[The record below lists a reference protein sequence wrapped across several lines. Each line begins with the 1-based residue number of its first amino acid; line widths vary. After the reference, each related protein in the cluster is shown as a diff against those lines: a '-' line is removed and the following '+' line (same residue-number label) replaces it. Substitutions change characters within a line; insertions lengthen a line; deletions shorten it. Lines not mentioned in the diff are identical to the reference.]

1 MSTTIFALATPAGRS
16 GVAIFR
22 ISGPESGAVLRAI
35 TQRDLPAPRVA
46 ARRKFYADRSVDPSP
61 RPLPQGERGLLFA
74 GDRDGRNHLRAER
87 GAKSPS
93 PPAGEGWGEG
103 SLHSL
108 QIIDDGLALWF
119 PGPASFT
126 GEDMAELHIHGG
138 PAIIAAMAETLA
150 AQGLQ
155 PAEPGAFTRRAFDN
169 GKLDLTEVEG
179 LADLIAAETEAQRRQ
194 ALRQMEGSFGA
205 EVEAWRGG
213 LLGALARVEAAID
226 FPEEDLPSG
235 LIEGVDEAMRA
246 VGDAIARM
254 LDDDHRGER
263 LRDGLSVVILGA
275 PNAGKSS
282 LMNAL
287 ARRDVAI
294 VSDEAGT
301 TRDVIELHLDLG
313 GYPVLLADT
322 AGLRESGNKI
332 ETEGVRRALE
342 RASRADLRVI
352 VIDGAVW
359 PVIPDAIRAQIDAAS
374 ILVLNKADL
383 LPAPLQAIA
392 GHQLIAVS
400 ALTGAGLADLLAAL
414 KARASDLLAS
424 GDQPVLTRLRHRMAL
439 EDCRESLR
447 RGLEIGPVELKA
459 EELRLATRALGR
471 ITGRVDVE
479 EVLDFVF
486 RDFCIGK

>member
-16 GVAIFR
+16 GVAIIR
-22 ISGPESGAVLRAI
+22 ISGPDCGDVLRAI

-46 ARRKFYADRSVDPSP
+46 TRRKFYAAKTPS
-61 RPLPQGERGLLFA
+61 A
-74 GDRDGRNHLRAER
+74 
-87 GAKSPS
+87 
-93 PPAGEGWGEG
+93 
-103 SLHSL
+103 
-108 QIIDDGLALWF
+108 IIDDGLALWF

-138 PAIIAAMAETLA
+138 PAVIAAMAESLA
-150 AQGLQ
+150 AHGLQ
-155 PAEPGAFTRRAFDN
+155 AAEPGAFTRRAFDN

-194 ALRQMEGSFGA
+194 ALRQLEGAFGDR
-205 EVEAWRGG
+205 VEAWRGG
-213 LLGALARVEAAID
+213 LLGALARIEAAID
-226 FPEEDLPSG
+226 FPEEDLPGG
-235 LIEGVDEAMRA
+235 LVEGVDEAMRA
-246 VGDAIARM
+246 IGDEIART

-287 ARRDVAI
+287 AKRDVAI

-332 ETEGVRRALE
+332 ETEGVRRALD
-342 RASRADLRVI
+342 RASRADLKVI

-383 LPAPLQAIA
+383 LPGPLQAIA
-392 GHQLIAVS
+392 GHQPIAIS
-400 ALTGAGLADLLAAL
+400 ALTGAGLSDLLVTLKERAAG
-414 KARASDLLAS
+414 LLAS
-424 GDQPVLTRLRHRMAL
+424 GDQPVLTRLRHREAL
-439 EDCRESLR
+439 ADCRLALS
-447 RGLEIGPVELKA
+447 RGLAVGPVELKA

-471 ITGRVDVE
+471 ITGRVEVE
-479 EVLDFVF
+479 DVLDVIF
-486 RDFCIGK
+486 REFCIGK

>member
-1 MSTTIFALATPAGRS
+1 MNATIFALATPAGRS
-16 GVAIFR
+16 GVAIIR
-22 ISGPESGAVLRAI
+22 ISGPESGECLRSI
-35 TQRDLPAPRVA
+35 TQRDLPKPRVA
-46 ARRKFYADRSVDPSP
+46 TRRKFYAATPVDPST
-61 RPLPQGERGLLFA
+61 RP
-74 GDRDGRNHLRAER
+74 
-87 GAKSPS
+87 SPS
-93 PPAGEGWGEG
+93 Y
-103 SLHSL
+103 
-108 QIIDDGLALWF
+108 QVIDDGLALWF

-126 GEDMAELHIHGG
+126 GEDMVELHIHGG
-138 PAIIAAMAETLA
+138 PAIIAAMAESLV
-150 AQGLQ
+150 AQGLR

-179 LADLIAAETEAQRRQ
+179 LADLIGAETEAQRRQ
-194 ALRQMEGSFGA
+194 ALRQMEGAFGDQ
-205 EVEAWRGG
+205 VETWRGG
-213 LLGALARVEAAID
+213 LLGALARIEAAID

-235 LIEGVDEAMRA
+235 LVEGVDEAMRV
-246 VGDAIARM
+246 VGNAIARA

-263 LRDGLSVVILGA
+263 LREGLSVVILGA

-287 ARRDVAI
+287 AKRDVAI

-332 ETEGVRRALE
+332 ETEGVRRALA
-342 RASRADLRVI
+342 RAARADVKVI

-359 PVIPDAIRAQIDAAS
+359 SVIPDAIRAQIDAAS

-383 LPAPLQAIA
+383 LAVPLQALS

-400 ALTGAGLADLLAAL
+400 ALSGAGISDLLSAL
-414 KARASDLLAS
+414 KERAAGLLAS
-424 GDQPVLTRLRHRMAL
+424 GDQPVLTRLRHREAL
-439 EDCRESLR
+439 EDCRQTLI

-459 EELRLATRALGR
+459 EELRLGTRALGR

-479 EVLDFVF
+479 DVLDVIF
-486 RDFCIGK
+486 REFCIGK

>member
-16 GVAIFR
+16 GVAIIR
-22 ISGPESGAVLRAI
+22 ISGPESGSMLRAI
-35 TQRDLPAPRVA
+35 TQRDLPTPRVA
-46 ARRKFYADRSVDPSP
+46 ARRKFYAATV
-61 RPLPQGERGLLFA
+61 
-74 GDRDGRNHLRAER
+74 
-87 GAKSPS
+87 
-93 PPAGEGWGEG
+93 PAV
-103 SLHSL
+103 L
-108 QIIDDGLALWF
+108 IDDGLALWF

-126 GEDMAELHIHGG
+126 GEDMVELHIHGG
-138 PAIIAAMAETLA
+138 SAIIAAMAESLA

-155 PAEPGAFTRRAFDN
+155 PALPGAFTRRAFDN

-194 ALRQMEGSFGA
+194 ALRQMEGAFGTQ
-205 EVEAWRGG
+205 VETWRGG
-213 LLGALARVEAAID
+213 LLGALARIEAAID

-235 LIEGVDEAMRA
+235 LVDGVDEAMRA
-246 VGDAIARM
+246 TGAEIARA

-263 LRDGLSVVILGA
+263 LREGLSVVILGA

-287 ARRDVAI
+287 AKRDVAI

-313 GYPVLLADT
+313 GDPVLLADT
-322 AGLRESGNKI
+322 AGLRESGSRI
-332 ETEGVRRALE
+332 ETEGVRRALA
-342 RASRADLRVI
+342 RAEHADVKLI

-359 PVIPDAIRAQIDAAS
+359 PVIPDAIRAQIDS
-374 ILVLNKADL
+374 NSLLILNKADL
-383 LPAPLQAIA
+383 LPAPLQALS

-400 ALTGAGLADLLAAL
+400 ALTGSGLSDLLAAL
-414 KARASDLLAS
+414 KERAATLLAS
-424 GDQPVLTRLRHRMAL
+424 GDQPVLTRLRHREAL
-439 EDCRESLR
+439 EDCREALA
-447 RGLEIGPVELKA
+447 RGLAIGPVELKA

-479 EVLDFVF
+479 DVLDVIF
-486 RDFCIGK
+486 REFCIGK

>member
-1 MSTTIFALATPAGRS
+1 MTIFALATPAGRS
-16 GVAIFR
+16 GVAIIR
-22 ISGPESGAVLRAI
+22 ISGPTSGDVLRGI
-35 TQRDLPAPRVA
+35 TQRDLPPPRIA
-46 ARRKFYADRSVDPSP
+46 ARRKFYAETP
-61 RPLPQGERGLLFA
+61 A
-74 GDRDGRNHLRAER
+74 LR
-87 GAKSPS
+87 
-93 PPAGEGWGEG
+93 
-103 SLHSL
+103 L
-108 QIIDDGLALWF
+108 IDDGLALWF

-126 GEDMAELHIHGG
+126 GEDMVELHIHGG

-155 PAEPGAFTRRAFDN
+155 HAEPGAFTRRAFDN

-194 ALRQMEGSFGA
+194 ALRQLEGAFGDQ
-205 EVEAWRGG
+205 VEAWRDG
-213 LLGALARVEAAID
+213 LLGALARIEAAID

-235 LIEGVDEAMRA
+235 LVEGIDGAMRA
-246 VGDAIARM
+246 IGAEVGRA

-287 ARRDVAI
+287 AKRDVAI

-322 AGLRESGNKI
+322 AGLRESGNRI
-332 ETEGVRRALE
+332 ETEGVRRALD
-342 RASRADLRVI
+342 RAARADVKLV
-352 VIDGAVW
+352 VIDGAAW
-359 PVIPDAIRAQIDAAS
+359 PAVPNATRAQIDAQS

-383 LPAPLQAIA
+383 LSAPLQVLS
-392 GHQLIAVS
+392 GHSLIAVS
-400 ALTGAGLADLLAAL
+400 ALNGTGLPDLLGAL
-414 KARASDLLAS
+414 KERAAGLLAS
-424 GDQPVLTRLRHRMAL
+424 GDQPVLTRLRHREAL
-439 EDCRESLR
+439 EDCRRTLA
-447 RGLEIGPVELKA
+447 RGLAIGPVELKA

-479 EVLDFVF
+479 DVLDIIF
-486 RDFCIGK
+486 REFCIGK

>member
-16 GVAIFR
+16 GVAIIR
-22 ISGPESGAVLRAI
+22 ISGPASGEVLRAI
-35 TQRDLPAPRVA
+35 TRRDLPAPRVA
-46 ARRKFYADRSVDPSP
+46 ARRKFYAAKPVDPSP
-61 RPLPQGERGLLFA
+61 RLFPQ
-74 GDRDGRNHLRAER
+74 AER
-87 GAKSPS
+87 EVLLDAATDGPGILTRGARKQSPS
-93 PPAGEGWGEG
+93 PLAGEGRVEG
-103 SLHSL
+103 SMILSNV
-108 QIIDDGLALWF
+108 IDDGLALWF

-138 PAIIAAMAETLA
+138 PAIIAAMAESLV

-155 PAEPGAFTRRAFDN
+155 TAEPGAFTRRAFDN

-194 ALRQMEGSFGA
+194 ALRQMEGAFGQQ
-205 EVEAWRGG
+205 VEIWRGR
-213 LLGALARVEAAID
+213 LLGALARIEAAID
-226 FPEEDLPSG
+226 FPEEDLPSS
-235 LIEGVDEAMRA
+235 LVEGVDEAMRA
-246 VGDAIARM
+246 VGSEIARM

-263 LRDGLSVVILGA
+263 LREGLSVVILGA

-322 AGLRESGNKI
+322 AGLRESGNRI
-332 ETEGVRRALE
+332 ETEGVRRALD
-342 RASRADLRVI
+342 RASRADLKLI
-352 VIDGAVW
+352 VIDGALW
-359 PVIPDAIRAQIDAAS
+359 PIIPAATRAQIDAQS

-383 LPAPLQAIA
+383 LPAPLQALS

-400 ALTGAGLADLLAAL
+400 ALSGAGLSDLLAAL
-414 KARASDLLAS
+414 KERAAGLLAS
-424 GDQPVLTRLRHRMAL
+424 GDQPALTRVRHREAL
-439 EDCRESLR
+439 EDCRQSLS
-447 RGLEIGPVELKA
+447 RGLGTAPVELKA

-479 EVLDFVF
+479 DVLDVIF
-486 RDFCIGK
+486 REFCIGK

>member
-1 MSTTIFALATPAGRS
+1 
-16 GVAIFR
+16 V
-22 ISGPESGAVLRAI
+22 
-35 TQRDLPAPRVA
+35 
-46 ARRKFYADRSVDPSP
+46 
-61 RPLPQGERGLLFA
+61 
-74 GDRDGRNHLRAER
+74 
-87 GAKSPS
+87 
-93 PPAGEGWGEG
+93 
-103 SLHSL
+103 
-108 QIIDDGLALWF
+108 LWF

-126 GEDMAELHIHGG
+126 GEDMVELHIHGG
-138 PAIIAAMAETLA
+138 PAIIAAMSESLVV
-150 AQGLQ
+150 QGLRF
-155 PAEPGAFTRRAFDN
+155 AEPGAFTRRAFDN

-194 ALRQMEGSFGA
+194 ALLQMEGAFGA
-205 EVEAWRGG
+205 QVETWRGA
-213 LLGALARVEAAID
+213 LLGALARIEAAID
-226 FPEEDLPSG
+226 FPEEDLPTT

-246 VGDAIARM
+246 IGGEIART

-263 LRDGLSVVILGA
+263 LREGLRVVILGA

-287 ARRDVAI
+287 AQRDVAI

-332 ETEGVRRALE
+332 ETEGVRRALA
-342 RASRADLRVI
+342 RAARADVKLI

-359 PVIPDAIRAQIDAAS
+359 PVIAEATRAQIDAQS

-383 LPAPLQAIA
+383 LPAPQQTLAD
-392 GHQLIAVS
+392 HHLIAVS
-400 ALTGAGLADLLAAL
+400 ALSGTGIPDLLAAL
-414 KARASDLLAS
+414 KDRAGRLLAS
-424 GDQPVLTRLRHRMAL
+424 GDQPVLTRMRHREAL
-439 EDCRESLR
+439 EDCRHCLD
-447 RGLEIGPVELKA
+447 RGLAIGPVELKA

-479 EVLDFVF
+479 DVLDVIF
-486 RDFCIGK
+486 REFCIGK

>member
-16 GVAIFR
+16 GVAVIR
-22 ISGPESGAVLRAI
+22 ISGPAAGATLRGM
-35 TQRDLPAPRVA
+35 TQRDLPPPRVA
-46 ARRKFYADRSVDPSP
+46 SRRKFH
-61 RPLPQGERGLLFA
+61 G
-74 GDRDGRNHLRAER
+74 AEDTV
-87 GAKSPS
+87 
-93 PPAGEGWGEG
+93 
-103 SLHSL
+103 
-108 QIIDDGLALWF
+108 IDDGLALWF

-138 PAIIAAMAETLA
+138 PAIIAAMTESLV

-155 PAEPGAFTRRAFDN
+155 PAEPGTFTRRAFDN

-194 ALRQMEGSFGA
+194 ALRQLEGAFGDQ
-205 EVEAWRGG
+205 VETWRGA
-213 LLGALARVEAAID
+213 LLGALARIEAAID
-226 FPEEDLPSG
+226 FPEEDLPAG
-235 LIEGVDEAMRA
+235 LVEGVDEAMRA
-246 VGDAIARM
+246 IGHAIAGT

-263 LRDGLSVVILGA
+263 LREGLSVVILGA

-322 AGLRESGNKI
+322 AGLRESGSRI
-332 ETEGVRRALE
+332 ETEGVRRALD
-342 RASRADLRVI
+342 RAVRADLKLV

-359 PVIPDAIRAQIDAAS
+359 PVIPEATRAQIDAAA

-383 LPAPLQAIA
+383 LPGPLQALS
-392 GHQLIAVS
+392 GHQLTAVS
-400 ALTGAGLADLLAAL
+400 ALTGAGLSDLLTAL
-414 KARASDLLAS
+414 KARAAGLLAS
-424 GDQPVLTRLRHRMAL
+424 GDRPVLTRLRHRAAL
-439 EDCRESLR
+439 ADCRQALM
-447 RGLEIGPVELKA
+447 RGLAVGPVELKA
-459 EELRLATRALGR
+459 EELRLAARALGR

-479 EVLDFVF
+479 DVLDVIF
-486 RDFCIGK
+486 REFCIGK

>member
-1 MSTTIFALATPAGRS
+1 MTSTIFALATPAGRS
-16 GVAIFR
+16 GVAIIR
-22 ISGPESGAVLRAI
+22 ISGPAAGDVLRAI
-35 TQRDLPAPRVA
+35 TQRDLPKPRVA
-46 ARRKFYADRSVDPSP
+46 ARRKFYGAKPVDPSP

-74 GDRDGRNHLRAER
+74 ADRAGPNPIRAER
-87 GAKSPS
+87 GNTPPS
-93 PPAGEGWGEG
+93 PLAGEGWGEG
-103 SLHSL
+103 SKILSD
-108 QIIDDGLALWF
+108 IIDDGLALWF

-126 GEDMAELHIHGG
+126 GEDMVELHIHGG
-138 PAIIAAMAETLA
+138 PAIIAAMAGSLA

-155 PAEPGAFTRRAFDN
+155 HAEPGAFTRRAFDN

-194 ALRQMEGSFGA
+194 ALRQLEGSFGDR
-205 EVEAWRGG
+205 VEAWRGG
-213 LLGALARVEAAID
+213 LLGALARIEAAID
-226 FPEEDLPSG
+226 FPEEDLPQG
-235 LIEGVDEAMRA
+235 LVDGVDEAMRA
-246 VGDAIARM
+246 VGAEIAQT

-263 LRDGLSVVILGA
+263 LREGLSVVILGA

-287 ARRDVAI
+287 AKRDVAI

-322 AGLRESGNKI
+322 AGLRESGSKI
-332 ETEGVRRALE
+332 ETEGVRRALD
-342 RASRADLRVI
+342 RASRADLKLI

-359 PVIPDAIRAQIDAAS
+359 PVIPDAIRAQIDSAS
-374 ILVLNKADL
+374 LLILNKADL
-383 LPAPLQAIA
+383 LPAPMQALS

-400 ALTGAGLADLLAAL
+400 ALTGTGLSDLLAAL
-414 KARASDLLAS
+414 KERAAGLLAS
-424 GDQPVLTRLRHRMAL
+424 GDQPVLTRQRHREAL
-439 EDCRESLR
+439 EDCREILA
-447 RGLEIGPVELKA
+447 RGSAVGPVELKA

-479 EVLDFVF
+479 DILDVIF
-486 RDFCIGK
+486 REFCIGK